1 MDDSNANN
9 QQAVQKMANQIRIA
23 FFLSLLTN
31 LYDIYRF
38 IDTSGELRQGMS
50 VLFGVLGTGLVWLIG
65 RELRA
70 GKRLALYYWLGL
82 LLVGTSRWVFL
93 DGAFEWNILSMVVL
107 ALGITIT
114 LKMVV
119 WTRTRVLV

>member
-1 MDDSNANN
+1 MDDKDVKH
-9 QQAVQKMANQIRIA
+9 QQAVQNMANQIRVA

-31 LYDIYRF
+31 LYDVYHF
-38 IDTSGELRQGMS
+38 TNTSAEFRQGMS
-50 VLFGVLGTGLVWLIG
+50 ILFGVLGTGLIWLIG

-70 GKRLALYYWLGL
+70 GKKLALYYWLGL
-82 LLVGTSRWVFL
+82 LLAGTSRWVFL
-93 DGAFEWNILSMVVL
+93 DGAFELNILSMVIL

-119 WTRTRVLV
+119 WTRSRVLV